1 VKKFAL
7 LLASI
12 ALALLA
18 SGCTSQGDPAEPPLN
33 FKAVAGDASA
43 IVTWDAQPGVEYW
56 VFWGP
61 GENITT
67 SNWVQ
72 SGGRVIVKATSP
84 QVITGL
90 VNGRTYSV
98 TINGRTNGGPGG
110 PGAPTQVVV
119 PTLAGTNWA
128 IGTPLGTGRLAG
140 VAAGLGASGY
150 ANVTVGEGGAIY
162 ASVASGPVTARTNP
176 AAPADLN
183 AVFYGGLGFVSVGAN
198 GTIVV
203 SGDGTTWNTRT
214 SGVTNAL
221 NGGSSIGTTGGY
233 FAVGSGGTIL
243 TSTDGTT
250 WTPSPSGTTS
260 DLFGATF
267 GNARLVVVGSGGTIL
282 SSADGATWT
291 AASSGTSADLKGVAY
306 ASISTT
312 NADNSVTFTNAF
324 VAVGAG
330 GTVLFSSDG
339 TTWTPQS
346 AFTSLD
352 LSAVVY
358 GGQFV
363 AVGKAGGIFTSLDGV
378 TWQVRNSGTPNDLAA
393 VARTLSGYSAV
404 GAAGTNI
411 TSF

>member
-1 VKKFAL
+1 MKKFAL
-7 LLASI
+7 LLASL

-33 FKAVAGDASA
+33 FKVVAGDASA
-43 IVTWDAQPGVEYW
+43 IVTWDAQPDVEYW

-67 SNWVQ
+67 SNWVL
-72 SGGRVIVKATSP
+72 SGGRAIIKATSP

-110 PGAPTQVVV
+110 PGAPTQVIV

-128 IGTPLGTGRLAG
+128 IGTPLGTGKLTG

-150 ANVTVGEGGAIY
+150 ANVTVGEGGTIY
-162 ASVASGPVTARTNP
+162 ASVANGPTTAQTNP
-176 AAPADLN
+176 AAPANLN

-214 SGVTNAL
+214 SGVATTL
-221 NGGSSIGTTGGY
+221 NGGSPIGTTGGY
-233 FAVGSGGTIL
+233 FAVGAGGTII

-250 WTPSPSGTTS
+250 WTPATSGTTS

-267 GNARLVVVGSGGTIL
+267 GNAKLVVVGSGGTIL
-282 SSADGATWT
+282 TSTDGATWT
-291 AASSGTSADLKGVAY
+291 AATSGTAADLKGVAY

-312 NADNSVTFTNAF
+312 NADNTVTFSSAF
-324 VAVGAG
+324 VAVGSG
-330 GTVLFSSDG
+330 GTVLFSTDG
-339 TTWTPQS
+339 TTWALQS
-346 AFTSLD
+346 AFTPLD
-352 LSAVVY
+352 MTAVVY

-363 AVGKAGGIFTSLDGV
+363 AVGKAGGIFTSQDGV
-378 TWQVRNSGTPNDLAA
+378 TWQVRNSGTSNDLAA

>member
-1 VKKFAL
+1 MKKFAL
-7 LLASI
+7 LLASL

-33 FKAVAGDASA
+33 FKVVAGDASA
-43 IVTWDAQPGVEYW
+43 IATWDAQPDVEYW

-67 SNWVQ
+67 TNWVQ
-72 SGGRVIVKATSP
+72 SGGRAIIKATSP

-110 PGAPTQVVV
+110 PGAPTQVIV

-128 IGTPLGTGRLAG
+128 IGTPLGTGKLTG

-150 ANVTVGEGGAIY
+150 AHVTVGEGGTIY
-162 ASVASGPVTARTNP
+162 ASVANGATTAQTNP
-176 AAPADLN
+176 ASPANLN

-214 SGVTNAL
+214 SGVTTTL
-221 NGGSSIGTTGGY
+221 NGGSPIGTTGGY
-233 FAVGSGGTIL
+233 FAVGAGGTIL

-250 WTPSPSGTTS
+250 WTAAASGTTN

-267 GNARLVVVGSGGTIL
+267 GSTRLVVVGAGGTIL
-282 SSADGATWT
+282 TSTDGATWT
-291 AASSGTSADLKGVAY
+291 AAASGTTADLKGVAY
-306 ASISTT
+306 ASITTT
-312 NADNSVTFTNAF
+312 NADNTITLSNAF

-339 TTWTPQS
+339 TTWALQS
-346 AFTSLD
+346 AFTPLD
-352 LSAVVY
+352 LTAVVY

-363 AVGKAGGIFTSLDGV
+363 AVGKAGGIFTSQDGK

-404 GAAGTNI
+404 GAAGTNV